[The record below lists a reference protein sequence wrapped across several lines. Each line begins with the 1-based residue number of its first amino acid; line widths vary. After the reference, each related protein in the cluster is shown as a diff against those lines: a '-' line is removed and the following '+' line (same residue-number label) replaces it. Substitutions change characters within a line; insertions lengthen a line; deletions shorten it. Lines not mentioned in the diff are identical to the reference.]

1 MGLLVLDEQLPAT
14 SLVEGLRS
22 RGLDVGT
29 VRDFDAVQRTDPD
42 VVRAIGERCDG
53 PWVLVT
59 MDVAIAEAH
68 RGFDWDRY
76 AIAWIVPREDLSG
89 AAVEQAKANILHRWA
104 HEIAELGRGDQRT
117 YYESSRAKRRPSVA
131 SQLSRKL

>member
-1 MGLLVLDEQLPAT
+1 MGRLVLDEQLTAR

-22 RGLDVGT
+22 RGLDVDT

-42 VVRAIGERCDG
+42 VVRTIGERCDA

-59 MDVAIAEAH
+59 MDMTIVEGH
-68 RGFDWDRY
+68 RDFDWDRY

-89 AAVEQAKANILHRWA
+89 VAVEQAKANILHRWA
-104 HEIAELGRGDQRT
+104 HEIAKLGRGDRCT
-117 YYESSRAKRRPSVA
+117 YYETSRAKTRPSLA